1 MASTSVVPKTN
12 TSIMTQTKAIYLL
25 KTVWP
30 QAPDAEIAKASII
43 CATYGLNPLLKQ
55 ISIISFK
62 NKAGGRDWVTVLGIK
77 ATRNI
82 ALGTGHKFGYVDGPR
97 VMTEDEQKTIFGQT
111 YPDRIVAIT
120 KIKDQDGNI
129 YPGYGFF
136 PRDGS
141 IQGADKGNS
150 AANMAFIR
158 SERNALDK
166 MAPGQLPNT
175 EVIDEEFTEV
185 KVDRRTIEAGKAE
198 ADAQAENDIDELW
211 PNDKKDD
218 IPFTA
223 AKPAIDMQWVITT
236 ISELSAK
243 GNADVSPANL
253 KKRFLEVYHLQEP
266 ITGVKD
272 ALNKMVPEHVADF
285 CDWLSKL

>member
-1 MASTSVVPKTN
+1 MSTDLAKQKTN

-30 QAPDAEIAKASII
+30 NAPDAEVIKASII

-55 ISIISFK
+55 VSLISFK
-62 NKAGGRDWVTVLGIK
+62 NKNGGVSWVTVLGIK

-82 ALGTGHKFGYVDGPR
+82 ALGTGHKYGYIDGPR

-120 KIKDQDGNI
+120 KIKDHDGNI
-129 YPGYGFF
+129 YPGYGFY
-136 PRDGS
+136 PKDGS
-141 IQGADKGNS
+141 VQGADKGNS
-150 AANMAFIR
+150 VANMAFIR

-185 KVDRRTIEAGKAE
+185 KVNNQTLEAGRQE
-198 ADAQAENDIDELW
+198 TIAQAENDIEELFGDGE
-211 PNDKKDD
+211 PTKAPVVKAEFD
-218 IPFTA
+218 I
-223 AKPAIDMQWVITT
+223 
-236 ISELSAK
+236 
-243 GNADVSPANL
+243 
-253 KKRFLEVYHLQEP
+253 
-266 ITGVKD
+266 
-272 ALNKMVPEHVADF
+272 
-285 CDWLSKL
+285 DWLMDKLKSINWNEKTTRSYLFAKYKVQTDGTIPEIVARLIPAQRDSFFKEIEDRKAMA

>member
-1 MASTSVVPKTN
+1 MSTDLAKQKTN

-30 QAPDAEIAKASII
+30 NAPDAEVIKASII

-55 ISIISFK
+55 VSLISFK
-62 NKAGGRDWVTVLGIK
+62 NKNGGVSWVTVLGIK

-82 ALGTGHKFGYVDGPR
+82 ALGTGHKYGYIDGPR

-120 KIKDQDGNI
+120 KIKDHDGNI
-129 YPGYGFF
+129 YPGYGFY
-136 PRDGS
+136 PKDGS
-141 IQGADKGNS
+141 VQGADKGNS
-150 AANMAFIR
+150 VANMAFIR

-185 KVDRRTIEAGKAE
+185 KVNNQTLEAGRQE
-198 ADAQAENDIDELW
+198 TIAQAENDIEELFGDGE
-211 PNDKKDD
+211 PTKAPVVKAEFD
-218 IPFTA
+218 I
-223 AKPAIDMQWVITT
+223 
-236 ISELSAK
+236 
-243 GNADVSPANL
+243 
-253 KKRFLEVYHLQEP
+253 
-266 ITGVKD
+266 
-272 ALNKMVPEHVADF
+272 
-285 CDWLSKL
+285 DWLMDKLKSINWNEKTTRSYLFAKYKVQTDRDHPGDCGPAHTGTTRQFLQGNRGP

>member
-1 MASTSVVPKTN
+1 MSTDLAKQKTN

-30 QAPDAEIAKASII
+30 NAPDAEVIKASII

-55 ISIISFK
+55 VSLISFK
-62 NKAGGRDWVTVLGIK
+62 NKNGGVSWVTVLGIK

-82 ALGTGHKFGYVDGPR
+82 ALGTGHKYGYIDGPR

-120 KIKDQDGNI
+120 KIKDHDGNI
-129 YPGYGFF
+129 YPGYGFY
-136 PRDGS
+136 PKDGS
-141 IQGADKGNS
+141 VQGADKGNS
-150 AANMAFIR
+150 VANMAFIR

-185 KVDRRTIEAGKAE
+185 KVNNQTLEAGRQE
-198 ADAQAENDIDELW
+198 TIAQAENDIEELFGDGE
-211 PNDKKDD
+211 PTKAPVVKAEFD
-218 IPFTA
+218 I
-223 AKPAIDMQWVITT
+223 
-236 ISELSAK
+236 
-243 GNADVSPANL
+243 
-253 KKRFLEVYHLQEP
+253 
-266 ITGVKD
+266 
-272 ALNKMVPEHVADF
+272 
-285 CDWLSKL
+285 DWLMDKLKSINWNEKTTRSYLFAKYKVQTDGTIPEVVARLTNEMRDSFFKELEDRKAMA

>member
-1 MASTSVVPKTN
+1 MSTDLAKQKTN

-30 QAPDAEIAKASII
+30 NAPDAEVIKASII

-55 ISIISFK
+55 VSLISFK
-62 NKAGGRDWVTVLGIK
+62 NKNGGVSWVTVLGIK

-82 ALGTGHKFGYVDGPR
+82 ALGTGHKYGYIDGPR

-120 KIKDQDGNI
+120 KIKDHDGNI
-129 YPGYGFF
+129 YPGYGFY
-136 PRDGS
+136 PKDGS
-141 IQGADKGNS
+141 VQGADKGNS
-150 AANMAFIR
+150 VANMAFIR

-185 KVDRRTIEAGKAE
+185 KVNNQTLEAGRQE
-198 ADAQAENDIDELW
+198 TIAQAENDIEELFGDGE
-211 PNDKKDD
+211 PTKAPVVKAEFD
-218 IPFTA
+218 I
-223 AKPAIDMQWVITT
+223 
-236 ISELSAK
+236 
-243 GNADVSPANL
+243 
-253 KKRFLEVYHLQEP
+253 
-266 ITGVKD
+266 
-272 ALNKMVPEHVADF
+272 
-285 CDWLSKL
+285 DWLMDKLKSINWNEKTTRSYLFAKYKVQTDGTIAEIVARLIPAQREEFFKEIEDRKAMA

>member
-1 MASTSVVPKTN
+1 MSTDLAKQKTN

-30 QAPDAEIAKASII
+30 NAPDDEVIKASII

-55 ISIISFK
+55 VSLISFK
-62 NKAGGRDWVTVLGIK
+62 NKNGGVSWVTVLGIK

-82 ALGTGHKFGYVDGPR
+82 ALGTGHKYGYIDGPR

-120 KIKDQDGNI
+120 KIKDHDGNI
-129 YPGYGFF
+129 YPGYGFY
-136 PRDGS
+136 PKDGS
-141 IQGADKGNS
+141 VQGADKGNS
-150 AANMAFIR
+150 VANMAFIR

-185 KVDRRTIEAGKAE
+185 KVNNQTLEAGRQE
-198 ADAQAENDIDELW
+198 TIAQAENDIEELFGDGE
-211 PNDKKDD
+211 PTKAPVVKAEFD
-218 IPFTA
+218 I
-223 AKPAIDMQWVITT
+223 
-236 ISELSAK
+236 
-243 GNADVSPANL
+243 
-253 KKRFLEVYHLQEP
+253 
-266 ITGVKD
+266 
-272 ALNKMVPEHVADF
+272 
-285 CDWLSKL
+285 DWLMDKLKSINWNEKTTRSYLFAKYKVQTDGTIPEIVARLIPAQRDSFFKEIEDRKAMA